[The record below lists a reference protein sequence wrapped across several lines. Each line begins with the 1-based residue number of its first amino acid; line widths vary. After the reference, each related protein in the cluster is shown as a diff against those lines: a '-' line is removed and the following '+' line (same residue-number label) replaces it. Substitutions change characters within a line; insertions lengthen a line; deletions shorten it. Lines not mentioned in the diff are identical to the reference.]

1 MSLPYVDLAEELPDA
16 PEDLVRFVAK
26 ATAQNP
32 EDRYLDCKSIVD
44 VLQSQKQGGT
54 LLKDAGVQ
62 SITAICAPAHES
74 EAREL
79 FDQLENLLNEIG
91 VSHIVRHR

>member
-16 PEDLVRFVAK
+16 PEDEVRFVAK

-44 VLQSQKQGGT
+44 MLQSQKQGGT
-54 LLKDAGVQ
+54 LLSMGVQ

-79 FDQLENLLNEIG
+79 LDQPENL
-91 VSHIVRHR
+91 

>member
-62 SITAICAPAHES
+62 SILPYAH
-74 EAREL
+74 
-79 FDQLENLLNEIG
+79 
-91 VSHIVRHR
+91 RHMNPKRANSLTN